1 MGSLSLFIAVILVA
15 MQTLKKSVYLF
26 IILGIFL
33 SISCGSKSPFN
44 KDDDTPLKTA
54 DTFYKMLMWK
64 YYDRAAAFV
73 HHDQLVAYDIFT
85 TENEDDLN
93 ITGYEIKDYT
103 PIDEDNARV
112 KVVLTF
118 YRYPSVAEKK
128 LTLWNE
134 WNKINDAWFVN
145 YEFLTTDFTRD
156 ELN

>member
-1 MGSLSLFIAVILVA
+1 MVNSKKVFLLFLILAIALP
-15 MQTLKKSVYLF
+15 
-26 IILGIFL
+26 LGC
-33 SISCGSKSPFN
+33 SSKSPF
-44 KDDDTPLKTA
+44 KKEDETPLKTA
-54 DTFYKMLMWK
+54 DSFYKMLMWK

-73 HHDQLVAYDIFT
+73 HHDQLVAYDTFT

-93 ITGYEIKDYT
+93 ITSYEIKDFVQ
-103 PIDEDNARV
+103 IDEENGRV

-118 YRYPSVAEKK
+118 YRYPSVAERK

-145 YEFLTTDFTRD
+145 YAFVTSDFTKE

>member
-1 MGSLSLFIAVILVA
+1 MINSKKVFLLFLILAIALPIGC
-15 MQTLKKSVYLF
+15 S
-26 IILGIFL
+26 
-33 SISCGSKSPFN
+33 SKSPFN
-44 KDDDTPLKTA
+44 KDDETPLKTA
-54 DTFYKMLMWK
+54 DSFYKMLMWK

-73 HHDQLVAYDIFT
+73 HHDQLVAYDTFT

-93 ITGYEIKDYT
+93 ITSYEIKDFVQ
-103 PIDEDNARV
+103 IDEENGKV

-118 YRYPSVAEKK
+118 YRYPSVAERK

-145 YEFLTTDFTRD
+145 YAFVTSDFTKE

>member
-1 MGSLSLFIAVILVA
+1 MTNSKKVFLLFLILAIV
-15 MQTLKKSVYLF
+15 LP
-26 IILGIFL
+26 LG
-33 SISCGSKSPFN
+33 CGSKSPFN
-44 KDDDTPLKTA
+44 KDDETPLKTA
-54 DTFYKMLMWK
+54 DSFYKMLMWK

-73 HHDQLVAYDIFT
+73 HHDQLVAYDTFA

-93 ITGYEIKDYT
+93 ITSYEIKDFI
-103 PIDEDNARV
+103 PIDEENGKV

-145 YEFLTTDFTRD
+145 YAFVTTDFTKE

>member
-1 MGSLSLFIAVILVA
+1 MTNSKKVFLLFLILAIV
-15 MQTLKKSVYLF
+15 LP
-26 IILGIFL
+26 LG
-33 SISCGSKSPFN
+33 CGSKSLFN
-44 KDDDTPLKTA
+44 KDDETPLKTA
-54 DTFYKMLMWK
+54 DSFYKMLMWK

-73 HHDQLVAYDIFT
+73 HHDQLVAYDTFT

-93 ITGYEIKDYT
+93 ITSYEIKDFI
-103 PIDEDNARV
+103 PIDEENGKV

-145 YEFLTTDFTRD
+145 YAFVTTDFTKE